1 MRQGRDEQY
10 IEAGRGRLAG
20 PEEPP
25 TPPMGFAL
33 PPVAVGASAGG
44 ASMAGGGRRD
54 PFDPPTEPTPRPL
67 VDQTAA
73 GQAAPA
79 VIGAEAPESVE
90 GETRDWPT
98 FSRSRD
104 DDREEPDGRAGWVGR
119 MFGRRDA

>member
-10 IEAGRGRLAG
+10 IEVGRGRLAG
-20 PEEPP
+20 PDEPP
-25 TPPMGFAL
+25 TPPMGLAL
-33 PPVAVGASAGG
+33 PPVAVADAAVPGG
-44 ASMAGGGRRD
+44 ARRD

-79 VIGAEAPESVE
+79 VIGGEAADVGEY
-90 GETRDWPT
+90 ETRDWPT
-98 FSRSRD
+98 FSRSRE
-104 DDREEPDGRAGWVGR
+104 DDREEPEGRAGWVGR